1 MIKNLLKL
9 FSYNEKIILFFLILI
24 FILFSIL
31 DIFGLYLLSIGISGI
46 FDQNNIYYFYDNLN
60 KININFL
67 TNWSLNSFYLFILI
81 FFLFK
86 NIFFYTFYYWQ
97 ANFIANV
104 SSSISSKLF
113 EKFLNI
119 DYVKF
124 IKLDIAENSKNLTN
138 DVSRSIQLIGIIN
151 TFVKE
156 IFLLL
161 LIVLIMLYVNLNFFL
176 SAITLIFFLLL
187 IFKILYSNK
196 LKNFGNLNQY
206 YTAKQIKR
214 ILDTFNLFVEIK
226 LYNLVRYF
234 YLRFKAESYKKEISE
249 QKLNLIINIP
259 RLVVE
264 VFFVILLYLFFNFFT
279 KDNINIVINDLS
291 LLVILS
297 LRTIPSIIS
306 LNRSLFDLKFC
317 KPSLDILVKKFD
329 QSKKFDHSKFS
340 SALEKKLIA
349 NEEIFAF
356 KKNIV
361 FHNVSFSYSNNKR
374 ILNNINFQIKKNQ
387 IIGIEGESG
396 SGKTT
401 LLLLLFG
408 FIKPSSGKI
417 LVDNL
422 DISKFK
428 YEWKKK
434 ISFAPQDTI
443 LINDSLYENIAFKSE
458 LSKFEKKEIDAA
470 LKNSTSEKFL
480 KKKYNNTM
488 IEDKGLNFSGGQKK
502 RLGLARA
509 LYRKRD
515 LYIFDEPTSFLDNN
529 TSDKILKKL
538 KLFLLDKTSI
548 IVSHNEKFLKLCD
561 KVYHLKNGKLF
572 LKK

>member
-9 FSYNEKIILFFLILI
+9 FSSNEKITLFFLILI
-24 FILFSIL
+24 FILFSIF

-46 FDQNNIYYFYDNLN
+46 FDQNNIYYFYNNLN

-86 NIFFYTFYYWQ
+86 NFFFYTFYYWQ

-113 EKFLNI
+113 KKFLNI
-119 DYVKF
+119 DYIKF

-151 TFVKE
+151 IFVKE

-161 LIVLIMLYVNLNFFL
+161 LIALIMLYVNLNFFL
-176 SAITLIFFLLL
+176 STITLIIFLLL

-214 ILDTFNLFVEIK
+214 ILDTFSLFVEVK
-226 LYNLVRYF
+226 LYNLIHYF
-234 YLRFKAESYKKEISE
+234 YLRFKAESYKKDISE

-329 QSKKFDHSKFS
+329 YSKFS
-340 SALEKKLIA
+340 TASEKKLVA
-349 NEEIFAF
+349 NDDIFVF

-361 FHNVSFSYSNNKR
+361 FNNVGFGYSNNKR
-374 ILNNINFQIKKNQ
+374 ILNNINFQIKKNE

-408 FIKPSSGKI
+408 FIKPSTGKI

-428 YEWKKK
+428 HEWKKR
-434 ISFAPQDTI
+434 ISFVPQDTI

-470 LKNSTSEKFL
+470 LKISTSEKFL

-509 LYRKRD
+509 LYRKSD
-515 LYIFDEPTSFLDNN
+515 LYVFDEPTSFLDGN
-529 TSDKILKKL
+529 TSSQIIKNLKFF
-538 KLFLLDKTSI
+538 LFKKTAI
-548 IVSHNEKFLKLCD
+548 IVSHDTKILKFCD
-561 KVYHLKNGKLF
+561 KIYYLKNSKLF
-572 LKK
+572 LKKKKYK

>member
-24 FILFSIL
+24 FILFSIF

-46 FDQNNIYYFYDNLN
+46 FDQNNIYYFYNNLN

-86 NIFFYTFYYWQ
+86 NLFFYTFYYWQ

-113 EKFLNI
+113 KKFLNI
-119 DYVKF
+119 DYIKF

-151 TFVKE
+151 IFVKE

-176 SAITLIFFLLL
+176 SAITLIIFLLL

-214 ILDTFNLFVEIK
+214 ILDTFSLFVEVK
-226 LYNLVRYF
+226 LYNLIHYF
-234 YLRFKAESYKKEISE
+234 YLRFKAESYKKDISE

-279 KDNINIVINDLS
+279 KDNINIVIKDLS

-306 LNRSLFDLKFC
+306 LNRSFFDLKFC

-329 QSKKFDHSKFS
+329 YSKFS
-340 SALEKKLIA
+340 TASEKKLVA
-349 NEEIFAF
+349 NDDIFVF

-361 FHNVSFSYSNNKR
+361 FNNVGFGYSNNKR
-374 ILNNINFQIKKNQ
+374 ILNNINFQIKKNE

-408 FIKPSSGKI
+408 FIKPSTGKI

-428 YEWKKK
+428 HEWKKR
-434 ISFAPQDTI
+434 ISFVPQDTI
-443 LINDSLYENIAFKSE
+443 LINDSLYENIAFKNK

-470 LKNSTSEKFL
+470 LKISTSEKFL

-509 LYRKRD
+509 LYRKSD
-515 LYIFDEPTSFLDNN
+515 LYVFDEPTSFLDGN
-529 TSDKILKKL
+529 TSSQIIKNLKFF
-538 KLFLLDKTSI
+538 LFKKTAI
-548 IVSHNEKFLKLCD
+548 IVSHDTKILKFCD
-561 KVYHLKNGKLF
+561 KIYYLKSSKLF
-572 LKK
+572 LKKKKYK

>member
-176 SAITLIFFLLL
+176 SAITLIFF
-187 IFKILYSNK
+187 Y
-196 LKNFGNLNQY
+196 
-206 YTAKQIKR
+206 
-214 ILDTFNLFVEIK
+214 
-226 LYNLVRYF
+226 
-234 YLRFKAESYKKEISE
+234 
-249 QKLNLIINIP
+249 
-259 RLVVE
+259 
-264 VFFVILLYLFFNFFT
+264 
-279 KDNINIVINDLS
+279 
-291 LLVILS
+291 
-297 LRTIPSIIS
+297 
-306 LNRSLFDLKFC
+306 C
-317 KPSLDILVKKFD
+317 
-329 QSKKFDHSKFS
+329 
-340 SALEKKLIA
+340 
-349 NEEIFAF
+349 
-356 KKNIV
+356 
-361 FHNVSFSYSNNKR
+361 
-374 ILNNINFQIKKNQ
+374 
-387 IIGIEGESG
+387 
-396 SGKTT
+396 
-401 LLLLLFG
+401 
-408 FIKPSSGKI
+408 
-417 LVDNL
+417 
-422 DISKFK
+422 
-428 YEWKKK
+428 
-434 ISFAPQDTI
+434 
-443 LINDSLYENIAFKSE
+443 
-458 LSKFEKKEIDAA
+458 
-470 LKNSTSEKFL
+470 
-480 KKKYNNTM
+480 
-488 IEDKGLNFSGGQKK
+488 
-502 RLGLARA
+502 
-509 LYRKRD
+509 
-515 LYIFDEPTSFLDNN
+515 
-529 TSDKILKKL
+529 
-538 KLFLLDKTSI
+538 
-548 IVSHNEKFLKLCD
+548 
-561 KVYHLKNGKLF
+561 
-572 LKK
+572 

>member
-24 FILFSIL
+24 FILFSIF

-46 FDQNNIYYFYDNLN
+46 FDQNNIYYFYNNLN
-60 KININFL
+60 KINNNFL

-81 FFLFK
+81 FFIFK

-104 SSSISSKLF
+104 SSGISSKLF

-119 DYVKF
+119 DYIKF
-124 IKLDIAENSKNLTN
+124 IKFDIAENSKNLTN

-151 TFVKE
+151 VFVKE

-196 LKNFGNLNQY
+196 LKNFGNLNQH

-279 KDNINIVINDLS
+279 KDNINIIISDLS
-291 LLVILS
+291 LLVVLS

-329 QSKKFDHSKFS
+329 HSNPVAAS
-340 SALEKKLIA
+340 EKKLIA
-349 NEEIFAF
+349 NEDIFIF

-361 FHNVSFSYSNNKR
+361 FNNVSFSYSNNKR
-374 ILNNINFQIKKNQ
+374 ILNNINFKIKKNE

-408 FIKPSSGKI
+408 FIKPSTGKI

-422 DISKFK
+422 DIGKFK
-428 YEWKKK
+428 HEWRKK

-443 LINDSLYENIAFKSE
+443 LINDSLYENTAFKSE

-470 LKNSTSEKFL
+470 LKISTSEKFL
-480 KKKYNNTM
+480 KKTYNNTM
-488 IEDKGLNFSGGQKK
+488 IDDKGLNFSGGQKK

-509 LYRKRD
+509 VYRKSD
-515 LYIFDEPTSFLDNN
+515 LYIFDEPTSFLDSN
-529 TSDKILKKL
+529 TSSKILKNL
-538 KLFLLDKTSI
+538 KSFLLNKTAI
-548 IVSHNEKFLKLCD
+548 IVSHDRKILNFCD
-561 KVYHLKNGKLF
+561 KIYSLKKSKLF
-572 LKK
+572 LNRKI

>member
-24 FILFSIL
+24 FILFSIF

-46 FDQNNIYYFYDNLN
+46 FDQNNIYYFYNNLN

-86 NIFFYTFYYWQ
+86 NLFFYTFYYWQ

-113 EKFLNI
+113 KKFLNI
-119 DYVKF
+119 DYIKF

-151 TFVKE
+151 IFVKE

-176 SAITLIFFLLL
+176 SAITLIIFLLL

-214 ILDTFNLFVEIK
+214 ILDTFSLFVEVK
-226 LYNLVRYF
+226 LYNLIHYF
-234 YLRFKAESYKKEISE
+234 YLRFKAESYKKDISE

-329 QSKKFDHSKFS
+329 YSKFS
-340 SALEKKLIA
+340 TASEKKLVA
-349 NEEIFAF
+349 NDDIFVF

-361 FHNVSFSYSNNKR
+361 FSNVGFGYSNNKR
-374 ILNNINFQIKKNQ
+374 ILNNINFQIKKNE

-408 FIKPSSGKI
+408 FIKPSTGKI

-428 YEWKKK
+428 HEWRKK

-470 LKNSTSEKFL
+470 LKISTSEKFL
-480 KKKYNNTM
+480 KKKYKNTM

-509 LYRKRD
+509 IYQKRD

-529 TSDKILKKL
+529 TSDIILKKL

-561 KVYHLKNGKLF
+561 KIYQLKNSKLF